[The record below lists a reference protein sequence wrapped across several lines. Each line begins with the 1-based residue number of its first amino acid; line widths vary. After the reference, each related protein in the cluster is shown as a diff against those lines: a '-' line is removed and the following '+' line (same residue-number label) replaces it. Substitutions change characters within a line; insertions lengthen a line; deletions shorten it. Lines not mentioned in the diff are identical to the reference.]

1 MSNAIPTP
9 EFTPTPRPRRSS
21 IGQGAAL
28 SSQNDASPAP
38 DPSPAA
44 TTPPTASVPDE
55 SAAAAPPAKQGSR
68 ATSATSP
75 RPRAASGPNGGAA
88 RTGTTTAVAEVPNKR
103 LVGSK
108 DVLLSLPEDLKE
120 RMLFIEAVETA
131 RCFDEG
137 VIGSTA
143 EANIGSIFGIGYP
156 ANTGGAAQF
165 IDGYEGPD
173 GKKAHGEDAP
183 FTKVPNGLPGLTVDV
198 RMA

>member
-44 TTPPTASVPDE
+44 ATPPTASAPDE
-55 SAAAAPPAKQGSR
+55 VAAALPAKQGSR
-68 ATSATSP
+68 ATSATPP

-88 RTGTTTAVAEVPNKR
+88 RTGTSTAVAEVPNKR

-120 RMLFIEAVETA
+120 RMVNTITWCAPYTRIVHQQKFIRKAIEDLCEAYENEYNQGKPFPEPGT
-131 RCFDEG
+131 
-137 VIGSTA
+137 
-143 EANIGSIFGIGYP
+143 
-156 ANTGGAAQF
+156 Q
-165 IDGYEGPD
+165 DG
-173 GKKAHGEDAP
+173 
-183 FTKVPNGLPGLTVDV
+183 
-198 RMA
+198 